1 MESLLATVIPKE
13 TIPSLH
19 FRYREVLS
27 SDFERQL
34 RQDKLYRAMIMGNT
48 DKKKVGIVFET
59 TEGLRQVETT
69 VWASVKD
76 NIVLKHGIYIPVCC
90 IKDVII

>member
-1 MESLLATVIPKE
+1 
-13 TIPSLH
+13 
-19 FRYREVLS
+19 
-27 SDFERQL
+27 
-34 RQDKLYRAMIMGNT
+34 MIMGNT